1 MRRRVNVAPP
11 SPDTS
16 DKHPP
21 ARGYRRVG
29 VARCPMLELSLMDVL
44 TAPVL
49 VLNKNF
55 EPVQLTT
62 ARRAFV
68 LLYGGAA
75 LALDEEGETYDF
87 DLWRVLP
94 VRDDDDGVPTVAGSV
109 RVPRVVHLH
118 RYDRTPRLQVR
129 LTRRN
134 LMVRDAHQC
143 QYCGRKPTLR
153 ELNIDHVLPRSR
165 GGVDSWENLVTSCKA
180 CNLRKGWKTPE
191 EANMRL
197 ARRPFRPKWTMSAQ
211 ILLGTGS
218 RYREW
223 EPFLQ
228 AS

>member
-1 MRRRVNVAPP
+1 MQ
-11 SPDTS
+11 
-16 DKHPP
+16 
-21 ARGYRRVG
+21 G
-29 VARCPMLELSLMDVL
+29 DVL
-44 TAPVL
+44 TTPVL

-55 EPVQLTT
+55 EPVHLTT

-75 LALDEEGETYDF
+75 LAIDESGEGYDF
-87 DLWRVLP
+87 ELWRELP
-94 VRDDDDGVPTVAGSV
+94 LRDDDDFVPTVTGSV
-109 RVPRVVHLH
+109 RVPSVLHLH

-143 QYCGRKPTLR
+143 QYCGKRPALR
-153 ELNIDHVLPRSR
+153 DLNIDHVVPRSR
-165 GGVDSWENLVTSCKA
+165 GGLDSWENLVTSCKS

-191 EANMRL
+191 EASMRL
-197 ARRPFRPKWTMSAQ
+197 ARRPFRPKWTMTAQ

-223 EPFLQ
+223 EPFLR

>member
-1 MRRRVNVAPP
+1 M
-11 SPDTS
+11 
-16 DKHPP
+16 
-21 ARGYRRVG
+21 G
-29 VARCPMLELSLMDVL
+29 DVL
-44 TAPVL
+44 CTPVL
-49 VLNKNF
+49 VLNRNF
-55 EPVQLTT
+55 EPVHLTT

-75 LALDEEGETYDF
+75 HALDESGETYDF
-87 DLWRVLP
+87 DLWRELP
-94 VRDDDDGVPTVAGSV
+94 ARDDDDVVPTVAGSV
-109 RVPRVVHLH
+109 RVPRVLHLH
-118 RYDRTPRLQVR
+118 DYDRTPRLQVR

-143 QYCGRKPTLR
+143 QYCGRRPPLR
-153 ELNIDHVLPRSR
+153 DLNIDHVLPRSR
-165 GGVDSWENLVTSCKA
+165 GGMDSWENLVTSCKP
-180 CNLRKGWKTPE
+180 CNLRKGWRTPE

-223 EPFLQ
+223 EPFLK

>member
-1 MRRRVNVAPP
+1 MM
-11 SPDTS
+11 
-16 DKHPP
+16 
-21 ARGYRRVG
+21 G
-29 VARCPMLELSLMDVL
+29 DVL
-44 TAPVL
+44 STPVL

-55 EPVQLTT
+55 EPVHLTT

-75 LALDEEGETYDF
+75 MALDESGELYDF
-87 DLWRVLP
+87 ELWRDLP
-94 VRDDDDGVPTVAGSV
+94 VREDDDAVPTLSGSV
-109 RVPRVVHLH
+109 RVPRVLHLH

-143 QYCGRKPTLR
+143 QYCGKRPALR
-153 ELNIDHVLPRSR
+153 DLNIDHVVPRSR
-165 GGVDSWENLVTSCKA
+165 GGMDSWENLVTSCKP

-197 ARRPFRPKWTMSAQ
+197 ARRPFRPKWTMTAQ
-211 ILLGTGS
+211 LLLRAGS

-223 EPFLQ
+223 EPFLR